1 MFQCE
6 QCNKKYKREKSLLKH
21 QIKCQNKSKNVRPS
35 LDQMWHLI
43 LKQQKQLN
51 QQKKEIDKLKNIINK
66 DVKTINVLEWLNK
79 NINMEIN
86 YSDWIKR
93 RLTITPKHMK
103 NIMKNTY
110 INTIP
115 NILSQFNDI
124 DRTSVP
130 IYCFNHVKKIVYV
143 YENKWIKSNKEH
155 IIMLYDEI
163 NLQLLKHSIEYDKTL
178 DEKILYSKSHL
189 KNNERLFITDSKKKE
204 SIKNKIKLE
213 LLNLFKIDL
222 NELNKYKFYV

>member
-51 QQKKEIDKLKNIINK
+51 EQKKEIDKLKNIINK

-79 NINMEIN
+79 NISMEIN

>member
-6 QCNKKYKREKSLLKH
+6 RCNKKYKREKSLLKH

-51 QQKKEIDKLKNIINK
+51 EQKKEIDKLKNIINK

-124 DRTSVP
+124 DRSSVP

>member
-143 YENKWIKSNKEH
+143 YENTWIKSNKEH
-155 IIMLYDEI
+155 ITMLYDEI

>member
-51 QQKKEIDKLKNIINK
+51 EQKKEIDKLKNIINK

-79 NINMEIN
+79 NISMEIN

-124 DRTSVP
+124 DRSSVP

>member
-51 QQKKEIDKLKNIINK
+51 EQKKEIDKLKNIINK

-79 NINMEIN
+79 NISMEIN

-143 YENKWIKSNKEH
+143 YENTWIKSNKEH
-155 IIMLYDEI
+155 ITMLYDEI

>member
-1 MFQCE
+1 MFQCK

-51 QQKKEIDKLKNIINK
+51 DQKKEIEKLKNIINK

-79 NINMEIN
+79 NISMEIN

-124 DRTSVP
+124 DRSFVP

-155 IIMLYDEI
+155 ITMLYDEI

-189 KNNERLFITDSKKKE
+189 KNNEKLFITDSKKKE

>member
-51 QQKKEIDKLKNIINK
+51 EQKKEIDKLKNIINK

-143 YENKWIKSNKEH
+143 YENTWIKSNKEH
-155 IIMLYDEI
+155 ITMLYDEI

>member
-51 QQKKEIDKLKNIINK
+51 EQKKEIDKLKNIINK

>member
-79 NINMEIN
+79 NISMEIN

-124 DRTSVP
+124 DRSSVP

-143 YENKWIKSNKEH
+143 YENTWIKSNKEH
-155 IIMLYDEI
+155 ITMLYDEI

>member
-79 NINMEIN
+79 NISMEIN

-124 DRTSVP
+124 DRSSVP